1 MTWNLFCD
9 HSKRREDW
17 ERSIFVRLKEGG
29 YRLRENILFHL
40 YVSTSPCG
48 DARLNSPYEI
58 TTDCKEKI
66 SPLLFLLCASLSFF
80 FPKISCSCSLS
91 LLAESVSLESKN
103 TTGFRESVCVCVC
116 ATSAWSHV
124 LGEGVQGKSQLGK
137 GAPHSWGSVALL
149 GNTSLKA
156 CISCL
161 LHTTLKVNECFG
173 KHPHDQRDP

>member
-58 TTDCKEKI
+58 TTDRKKKNLP
-66 SPLLFLLCASLSFF
+66 SPLCAFCLFFGLPVLFCFGFF
-80 FPKISCSCSLS
+80 DASCSLS

-103 TTGFRESVCVCVC
+103 TAGFRECVCVSVQLMLC
-116 ATSAWSHV
+116 PVCWGKVCRENQSWARQLCTPGASGEYIHAFPAWY
-124 LGEGVQGKSQLGK
+124 VQ
-137 GAPHSWGSVALL
+137 P
-149 GNTSLKA
+149 
-156 CISCL
+156 
-161 LHTTLKVNECFG
+161 
-173 KHPHDQRDP
+173 